1 MLTIFGIKNCDTI
14 KKTKKYFEQKDIDYR
29 FHDYRANGIDKSWL
43 ENVLNH
49 LDWEQVLNKRGTT
62 WRQLSDEQKAGVTRE
77 NVAELLLAQP
87 AMIKRPI
94 IDIEGDY
101 IVGFSAKQLDE
112 RFSR

>member
-14 KKTKKYFEQKDIDYR
+14 KKTKKYFEQKSVDFE
-29 FHDYRANGIDKSWL
+29 FHDYRADGLDKDWL
-43 ENVLNH
+43 DTVLNK

-62 WRQLSDEQKAGVTRE
+62 WRQLSDEQKAAVSRD
-77 NVAELLLAQP
+77 NVAELLLQHP

-94 IDIEGDY
+94 IEVDGEY
-101 IVGFSAKQLDE
+101 ILGFSAKQLDE